1 MEHKKKDILF
11 IMNNLQCGGA
21 EKALLSMLQIF
32 DYTKFN
38 VDLLLFKK
46 EGAFLNK
53 LPKEVTLLDSPIA
66 YSYFDMPLKTALI
79 NCVKTKKWNVLINRI
94 LAVYV
99 LKTEKN
105 PAVREQKMWNYLESA
120 FETLPKKY
128 DVSIGFLEKI
138 PNYFCVSKTVAKK
151 KIGWIHTNYSNMGMQ
166 PKYDDKYFKELSFI
180 ATISSECVA
189 DLKRVFP
196 KYSNKIIEIKN
207 IVSSSLIEKMS
218 FDKCETN
225 LEFNQSI
232 VTVGRLS
239 IEKGLDLAINAC
251 EILKEKKISF
261 NWYFIG
267 EGSFRDTMEQAIKEK
282 KLEHYVKI
290 LGLKDNPYP
299 YIKSATI
306 YAQTSRFEGKSIA
319 IDEAKILKKP
329 ILVTNFSTATN
340 QIENGV
346 NGIIVEMNPEAIA
359 NGIQKLLLNKEL
371 CATFVQNLALEKL
384 DTEDE
389 MEKLYKL
396 IEN

>member
-128 DVSIGFLEKI
+128 DVSIGFLEKT

-151 KIGWIHTNYSNMGMQ
+151 ENRMDTYQLFQYGNATKI
-166 PKYDDKYFKELSFI
+166 
-180 ATISSECVA
+180 
-189 DLKRVFP
+189 
-196 KYSNKIIEIKN
+196 
-207 IVSSSLIEKMS
+207 
-218 FDKCETN
+218 
-225 LEFNQSI
+225 
-232 VTVGRLS
+232 
-239 IEKGLDLAINAC
+239 
-251 EILKEKKISF
+251 
-261 NWYFIG
+261 
-267 EGSFRDTMEQAIKEK
+267 
-282 KLEHYVKI
+282 
-290 LGLKDNPYP
+290 
-299 YIKSATI
+299 
-306 YAQTSRFEGKSIA
+306 
-319 IDEAKILKKP
+319 
-329 ILVTNFSTATN
+329 
-340 QIENGV
+340 
-346 NGIIVEMNPEAIA
+346 
-359 NGIQKLLLNKEL
+359 
-371 CATFVQNLALEKL
+371 
-384 DTEDE
+384 
-389 MEKLYKL
+389 
-396 IEN
+396 